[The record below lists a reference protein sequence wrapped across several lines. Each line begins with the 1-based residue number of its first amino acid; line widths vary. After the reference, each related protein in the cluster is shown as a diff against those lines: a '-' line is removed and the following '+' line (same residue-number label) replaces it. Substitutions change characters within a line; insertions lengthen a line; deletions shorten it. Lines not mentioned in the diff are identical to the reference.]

1 MDNDEKRDRIEQLKW
16 NLDHCKG
23 WVYFGKIREWTQEL
37 QQLEDE
43 LDEDK

>member
-16 NLDHCKG
+16 NLDHCQG